1 MNKTFKTL
9 AALVGVALIAGGCSK
24 QTVKSAV
31 ASSAATN
38 TTQVATNST
47 RPAGTPSMPSGKM
60 LSGGGPHIYQAA
72 MGGGQR
78 PAPTGELA
86 ELIKEVVPKFHQ
98 YEFIDT
104 VGNDTIPYNLL
115 VPANIKEGEK
125 YPLVL
130 FMADASTPGKDVLLP
145 LTQGYGGLVWGTD
158 EFQSEHPC
166 FVVVP
171 QYPYITVDNE
181 WQTTPQVDG
190 TVRLVESLTK
200 NYPVDTNRLY
210 TTGQSMGG
218 MMSLYFNVKYPKFF
232 AASLF
237 VACQWDISK
246 MREFEYYKFAYV
258 AAGGDPGGSGGERQL
273 EQLLSEQGAPFGH
286 AEWSARLPES
296 EQDSLASKL
305 LAEGYDKNFILF
317 EGNTVLPE
325 AQASQPIGPG
335 EVHMASFNF
344 AYRLSPVREWLFQQ
358 SK

>member
-1 MNKTFKTL
+1 MNGFRNIL
-9 AALVGVALIAGGCSK
+9 AALACLGVVAAGCSK
-24 QTVKSAV
+24 HTTQSAV
-31 ASSAATN
+31 AM
-38 TTQVATNST
+38 
-47 RPAGTPSMPSGKM
+47 AGVNENQYMASPSGISGKM
-60 LSGGGPHIYQAA
+60 LPGGGPHIYQPA

-86 ELIKEVVPKFHQ
+86 QLIKEVVPKFKQ
-98 YEFIDT
+98 FEFIDT
-104 VGNDTIPYNLL
+104 VGNDTLQYNLL
-115 VPANIKEGEK
+115 IPSGIKEGET

-158 EFQSEHPC
+158 EFQSQHPC

-171 QYPYITVDNE
+171 QYPYITVDNQ

-200 NYPVDTNRLY
+200 EYPVDSNRLY

-218 MMSLYFNVKYPKFF
+218 MMSLYFNVKYPEFF

-237 VACQWDISK
+237 VACQWDIAK
-246 MREFEYYKFAYV
+246 MQGFEHYKFAYI

-273 EQLLSEQGAPFGH
+273 EQLLSEQGSPFGH
-286 AEWSARLPES
+286 AQWSARLPE
-296 EQDSLASKL
+296 EDQDSLASKL
-305 LAEGYDKNFILF
+305 LSEGYQRNFILF
-317 EGNTVLPE
+317 EGNTVLTE
-325 AQASQPIGPG
+325 QQSSEPIGPG
-335 EVHMASFNF
+335 EVHMASFNY

>member
-1 MNKTFKTL
+1 MKKISTIFSICLCAVT
-9 AALVGVALIAGGCSK
+9 ALCGCSR
-24 QTVKSAV
+24 QTATTSITSAV
-31 ASSAATN
+31 QPSGPLTDNSA
-38 TTQVATNST
+38 
-47 RPAGTPSMPSGKM
+47 PAGKMP
-60 LSGGGPHIYQAA
+60 SGGGPHIYQPA

-78 PAPTGELA
+78 PAPQGELA
-86 ELIKEVVPKFHQ
+86 ELIKEVVPKFKQ
-98 YEFIDT
+98 YTFIDT

-115 VPANIKEGEK
+115 VPADIKPGEK

-158 EFQSEHPC
+158 EFQKKHPC

-171 QYPYITVDNE
+171 QYPYITVDNQ

-190 TVRLVESLTK
+190 TVRLIESLSTR
-200 NYPVDTNRLY
+200 YPVDTNRLY

-218 MMSLYFNVKYPKFF
+218 MMSLYFNVKYPDFF

-246 MREFEYYKFAYV
+246 MHQFGYYKFAYV

-273 EQLLSEQGAPFGH
+273 EQLLSEEEAPFGH
-286 AEWSARLPES
+286 SMWSARLPEA
-296 EQDSLASKL
+296 EQDQLASKL
-305 LAEGYDKNFILF
+305 IAEGYERNFILF
-317 EGNTVLPE
+317 EGNTVLSE
-325 AQASQPIGPG
+325 EQAQQPIGPG
-335 EVHMASFNF
+335 EVHMASFNY
-344 AYRLSPVREWLFQQ
+344 AYRLAPIREWLFRQ

>member
-1 MNKTFKTL
+1 MACV
-9 AALVGVALIAGGCSK
+9 AAILSGCSRSTA
-24 QTVKSAV
+24 QPVLASGDTTVGRQSLP
-31 ASSAATN
+31 
-38 TTQVATNST
+38 
-47 RPAGTPSMPSGKM
+47 PAGLPGKM
-60 LSGGGPHIYQAA
+60 LPGGGPHVYQPA
-72 MGGGQR
+72 MGGGNR
-78 PAPTGELA
+78 PAPTGQLA
-86 ELIKEVVPKFHQ
+86 ELIKDVVPKFRQ
-98 YEFIDT
+98 FEFIDT
-104 VGNDTIPYNLL
+104 IGNDTIPYNLL
-115 VPANIKEGEK
+115 VPADIKEGET

-145 LTQGYGGLVWGTD
+145 LTQGYGGLVWATD

-171 QYPYITVDNE
+171 QYPYITVDDQ

-190 TVRLVESLTK
+190 TVRLIQSLTK
-200 NYPVDTNRLY
+200 KYPVDTDRLY

-246 MREFEYYKFAYV
+246 MNDFQYYKFAYI

-273 EQLLSEQGAPFGH
+273 EALLREQKSPFGH

-296 EQDSLASKL
+296 EQDTLAAKL
-305 LAEGYDKNFILF
+305 LSEGYERNFILF
-317 EGNTVLPE
+317 EGNTVLSE
-325 AQASQPIGPG
+325 AQASRPIGPG
-335 EVHMASFNF
+335 EVHMASFDY
-344 AYRLSPVREWLFQQ
+344 AYRLSPVREWLFRQ